1 MFNFIANSLTCQLTV
16 STSDL
21 FEDNLDWII
30 LLSAFHGNYQPIIN
44 RNPPQ
49 TWVKPIPFPILVQ
62 TAAIFYTANT
72 PATTTIADMLLLGF
86 VFLLRPGEYA
96 YTDDEATPFCLNDL
110 QILIH
115 NRCLHP
121 TQCSEADLHSVNYV
135 ALEFTNQK
143 NGVHS
148 ELVGLGRSG
157 HLIHCPVQALIN
169 WVKHLRATCA
179 PLTTTL

>member
-1 MFNFIANSLTCQLTV
+1 
-16 STSDL
+16 
-21 FEDNLDWII
+21 
-30 LLSAFHGNYQPIIN
+30 
-44 RNPPQ
+44 
-49 TWVKPIPFPILVQ
+49 
-62 TAAIFYTANT
+62 
-72 PATTTIADMLLLGF
+72 MLLLGF

-179 PLTTTL
+179 PLTTTLYSYYDTQWRRIDTTTLTQHLHHTVMAIGHHFGIHQSQISIRSL